1 MTARHFTHCRRGDR
15 VKPSMLAAVDVG
27 SNAIRFLISNVEEL
41 TNDQPVKKNAYLRI
55 PIRLGTDVFL
65 YGAISEQ
72 KQAAFLDAMTGI
84 AHIMRA
90 YGVDHYRICATSA
103 MRDAANGQDIM
114 QMVREKTGL
123 RIDIVTGLEEA
134 QILFNANALAKFT
147 DVNSALYVDVG
158 GGSTEV
164 VALRDG
170 KLQEAFSFQLGTVRI
185 LANAVNPAEQ
195 ERFRTEMR
203 RLGETYEPEC
213 VIASGGNI
221 NKVSKLLE
229 KRDGKPVGA
238 PELRALHKDLL
249 GLKLEERMEK
259 YGLNA
264 YRADVIVPAL
274 DIFLGVV
281 DMSGA
286 KQLII
291 PKIGLVDGIIRHMWL
306 NADNLD
312 DRACPK
318 AQN

>member
-1 MTARHFTHCRRGDR
+1 
-15 VKPSMLAAVDVG
+15 
-27 SNAIRFLISNVEEL
+27 
-41 TNDQPVKKNAYLRI
+41 
-55 PIRLGTDVFL
+55 
-65 YGAISEQ
+65 
-72 KQAAFLDAMTGI
+72 
-84 AHIMRA
+84 
-90 YGVDHYRICATSA
+90 
-103 MRDAANGQDIM
+103 
-114 QMVREKTGL
+114 
-123 RIDIVTGLEEA
+123 
-134 QILFNANALAKFT
+134 
-147 DVNSALYVDVG
+147 
-158 GGSTEV
+158 
-164 VALRDG
+164 
-170 KLQEAFSFQLGTVRI
+170 
-185 LANAVNPAEQ
+185 
-195 ERFRTEMR
+195 MR
-203 RLGETYEPEC
+203 RLGETYSPEC

-249 GLKLEERMEK
+249 SLKLEERIEK

-306 NADNLD
+306 NAADLD
-312 DRACPK
+312 ERACPK

>member
-1 MTARHFTHCRRGDR
+1 
-15 VKPSMLAAVDVG
+15 
-27 SNAIRFLISNVEEL
+27 
-41 TNDQPVKKNAYLRI
+41 
-55 PIRLGTDVFL
+55 
-65 YGAISEQ
+65 
-72 KQAAFLDAMTGI
+72 
-84 AHIMRA
+84 
-90 YGVDHYRICATSA
+90 
-103 MRDAANGQDIM
+103 
-114 QMVREKTGL
+114 
-123 RIDIVTGLEEA
+123 
-134 QILFNANALAKFT
+134 
-147 DVNSALYVDVG
+147 
-158 GGSTEV
+158 
-164 VALRDG
+164 
-170 KLQEAFSFQLGTVRI
+170 
-185 LANAVNPAEQ
+185 
-195 ERFRTEMR
+195 MR
-203 RLGETYEPEC
+203 RLGETYAPEC

-306 NADNLD
+306 NADKLD

>member
-1 MTARHFTHCRRGDR
+1 M
-15 VKPSMLAAVDVG
+15 G
-27 SNAIRFLISNVEEL
+27 SLELELGIYEIS
-41 TNDQPVKKNAYLRI
+41 
-55 PIRLGTDVFL
+55 
-65 YGAISEQ
+65 Q
-72 KQAAFLDAMTGI
+72 KTGI
-84 AHIMRA
+84 RKIDHLRHTLALGRDTYNDGKISYELMDEMCRVLEDFVRVIRSYKIEDYRA
-90 YGVDHYRICATSA
+90 YATSA

-114 QMVREKTGL
+114 NLVREKTGL
-123 RIDIVTGLEEA
+123 RIDIISGLEEA
-134 QILFNANALAKFT
+134 QILFNANALARYT

-185 LANAVNPAEQ
+185 LAKAVDPRER
-195 ERFRTEMR
+195 ERFAAEMR
-203 RLGETYEPEC
+203 RLGETYAPEC

-229 KRDGKPVGA
+229 KREGKPVGA
-238 PELRALHKDLL
+238 PELRALYKDLL
-249 GLKLEERMEK
+249 ALPLEGRMEK
-259 YGLNA
+259 YSLNA

-286 KQLII
+286 KQLVI

-306 NADNLD
+306 NADSLE
-312 DRACPK
+312 DRVCPGL
-318 AQN
+318 AH